1 MNKILGYIFLV
12 VLASVFVMTGFNKI
26 SGADMMIQ
34 TFESFSYPT
43 WTMYLL
49 GAAELLSAVGLLI
62 PRTRI
67 LASGILTF
75 ILIGAVGSHL
85 IYALYAAVPF
95 PAVLLVANII
105 VLIVGMRRLEAEEE
119 GQMDTIQA

>member
-12 VLASVFVMTGFNKI
+12 VLAGVFVMTGFNKI

-49 GAAELLSAVGLLI
+49 GAAE
-62 PRTRI
+62 
-67 LASGILTF
+67 
-75 ILIGAVGSHL
+75 
-85 IYALYAAVPF
+85 
-95 PAVLLVANII
+95 
-105 VLIVGMRRLEAEEE
+105 
-119 GQMDTIQA
+119 